1 MTHTHTTNPKFEI
14 GNGSTT
20 TTNSASDNDITE
32 QNRLEQN
39 YSNFYSTASM
49 MIKKEELIINNSR
62 Y

>member
-1 MTHTHTTNPKFEI
+1 MTHTTTNPKFEI
-14 GNGSTT
+14 GNGNT

>member
-1 MTHTHTTNPKFEI
+1 MTHITNPIAAI

-20 TTNSASDNDITE
+20 TTNSASDNDIAE

-49 MIKKEELIINNSR
+49 MIKKEELINNSR

>member
-1 MTHTHTTNPKFEI
+1 MTNTTTNPIAAI
-14 GNGSTT
+14 GNGST

-49 MIKKEELIINNSR
+49 MIKKEELINNSR